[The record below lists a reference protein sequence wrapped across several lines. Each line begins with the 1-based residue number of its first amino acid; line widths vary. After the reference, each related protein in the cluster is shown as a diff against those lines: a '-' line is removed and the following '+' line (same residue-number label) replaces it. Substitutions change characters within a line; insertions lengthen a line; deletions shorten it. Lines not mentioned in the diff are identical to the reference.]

1 MSTVTA
7 LLAIAHDFLNH
18 LEVGKEISAI
28 FFDFCKAF
36 DKVPHQPLIDK
47 LGNLGLGNHTI
58 QWITSYLTK
67 RKQRVVLNG
76 EISETAS
83 VLSGVQQGSV
93 FGPLLF
99 LRYACGWGY
108 ESSHFWRQSISSI
121 CRRYLALLANF
132 TSGRLCIVA
141 TSYRQY

>member
-1 MSTVTA
+1 M
-7 LLAIAHDFLNH
+7 
-18 LEVGKEISAI
+18 EKEICAI

-47 LGNLGLGNHTI
+47 LGSLGLGNHII

-76 EISETAS
+76 VTSETAS
-83 VLSGVQQGSV
+83 VLSGVPQGSV
-93 FGPLLF
+93 LGPLLF
-99 LRYACGWGY
+99 LIYVDEVMNLPISGG
-108 ESSHFWRQSISSI
+108 SQSVLYL
-121 CRRYLALLANF
+121 CQQYLALLANF

-141 TSYRQY
+141 T